1 MLGFLTRSLPPP
13 ARDEGSAPAAAVLPA
28 EAEEEAGDKGRKRSK
43 RSLKAKDG
51 KDDKVEPYFFLAGIG
66 TKATVQSY
74 LSAAYLLFA
83 YLLVRLA

>member
-28 EAEEEAGDKGRKRSK
+28 EAENAADEGRKRS
-43 RSLKAKDG
+43 RRRKAA
-51 KDDKVEPYFFLAGIG
+51 KDDKVEPYFFLAGKG
-66 TKATVQSY
+66 QKASVQSY